1 LTYDGYSLVNSGPT
15 GPTGRGIINA
25 DYDPVLDS
33 AIGALYPN
41 YIINSSESDFVG
53 IASKYVDDVNNN
65 TPSIIFGDNPDGTND
80 LSFSFLNY
88 VPGPPASYTSSELLK
103 LTWDGKLYLNNT
115 PTRTNTPT
123 QYLTRN
129 SSTGVI
135 EYSNLNQN
143 VPSLINIVTNYTP
156 SLDDVGK
163 TIFMNAFATNIVT
176 IPPSSSVN
184 FPQGTSIQIIRG
196 QSVWTTSITGGNG
209 VTIWSRNNWRTIS
222 AQYGLVSLMK
232 VNSTD
237 TWFLW
242 GDLS

>member
-115 PTRTNTPT
+115 PSITNSPS

-143 VPSLINIVTNYTP
+143 VFLVNVLANYTP
-156 SLDDVGK
+156 TLADAGK
-163 TIFMNAFATNIVT
+163 TIIMSAGSSMQFI
-176 IPPSSSVN
+176 IPQNVN
-184 FPQGTSIQIIRG
+184 FPNGTDLDIIRG
-196 QSVWTTSITGGNG
+196 NTNSVSITGGTG
-209 VTIWSRNNWRTIS
+209 VNAITIWSRSNLTSIS
-222 AQYGLVSLMK
+222 AQYGK
-232 VNSTD
+232 VTLRKLNSVR
-237 TWFLW
+237 WFLW